1 MNLTV
6 TQRPPFRP
14 PVEFVER
21 KGSGHPDTIC
31 DHLAEDLARDL
42 ARSSL
47 EATGRVQHFNVDK
60 AIFAAGSVE
69 VGFGGGE
76 HTKRSRL
83 VLVGKVN
90 FTDRW
95 RPDVEALTAVTRA
108 RLLEILPDATPD
120 AFEVEIWLNQSAV
133 DLADVVTQGHRDGVP
148 RSNDTS
154 FAAVSLPRS
163 PLEDVVY
170 RLEHYLN
177 SAPYRANVPIGRD
190 IKVMGARHDDEV
202 VVTVAV
208 PVLAARVPDRS
219 TYDDVVERVRVDAL
233 ALVRDV
239 FGADTAVQVNQAD
252 TAESQYLTLTG
263 TSAEAGDD
271 GQVGRGN
278 RFGGLIT
285 PYRPMSLEAAA
296 GKNPA
301 AHVGKTYHAFAED
314 ISRRVVDETGAGE
327 TTIRMLSSIGHP
339 VTEPQVVHVEVAG
352 LADEAAIEIIA
363 KESLSDW
370 AGVRDRLIVGEYEL
384 Y

>member
-1 MNLTV
+1 MNLTI
-6 TQRPPFRP
+6 THRPPFHP

-42 ARSSL
+42 AETSL
-47 EATGRVQHFNVDK
+47 QATGRVQHFNVDK
-60 AIFAAGSVE
+60 AIFAAGTVD

-83 VLVGKVN
+83 VLVGKAN
-90 FTDRW
+90 FTDQW
-95 RPDVEALTAVTRA
+95 RPDVDALTANTRA
-108 RLLEILPDATPD
+108 RLLEILPNASAD
-120 AFEVEIWLNQSAV
+120 AFDVEIWLNQSAV
-133 DLADVVTQGHRDGVP
+133 DLADVVAQGHRDGVP

-154 FAAVSLPRS
+154 FAAVSVPRS

-170 RLEHYLN
+170 RLEHFLN
-177 SAPYRANVPIGRD
+177 SAPYRADVPIGRD
-190 IKVMGARHDDEV
+190 IKVMGARHDNEA
-202 VVTVAV
+202 TITIAV
-208 PVLAARVPDRS
+208 PVLAASVHDRA
-219 TYDDVVERVRVDAL
+219 TYDDVIARVRVDAL
-233 ALVRDV
+233 ALVADV
-239 FGADTAVQVNQAD
+239 FGGDTTVQVNQAD
-252 TAESQYLTLTG
+252 TPDSQYLTLTG

-301 AHVGKTYHAFAED
+301 AHVGKTYHAFSED
-314 ISRRVVDETGAGE
+314 ISHRVVNETEAGE
-327 TTIRMLSSIGHP
+327 VTVRMLSSIGHP

-352 LADEAAIEIIA
+352 SADEGDIEAIV
-363 KESLSDW
+363 KESLADW
-370 AGVRDRLIVGEYEL
+370 LGVRDRLIAGEYEVC
-384 Y
+384 

>member
-42 ARSSL
+42 ARTSL

-95 RPDVEALTAVTRA
+95 RPDVDALTAVTRA

-133 DLADVVTQGHRDGVP
+133 DLADVVTRGHRDGVP

-170 RLEHYLN
+170 RVEHYLN

-352 LADEAAIEIIA
+352 PADEAAIEIIA

>member
-6 TQRPPFRP
+6 TSRSPYDP

-21 KGSGHPDTIC
+21 KGIGHPDTIC
-31 DHLAEDLARDL
+31 DHLAEELARDL

-47 EATGRVQHFNVDK
+47 EQTGRVQHFNVDK
-60 AIFAAGSVE
+60 AIFAAGSVN

-76 HTKRSRL
+76 HTKRSKL

-90 FTDRW
+90 FTADW
-95 RPDVEALTAVTRA
+95 KPNVDVLTADTRR
-108 RLLEILPDATPD
+108 RLLALLPDATAD
-120 AFEVEIWLNQSAV
+120 AFEVELWLTQAAA
-133 DLADVVTQGHRDGVP
+133 DLADVVNRGHREAAP

-154 FAAVSLPRS
+154 FAAVSLPFS

-177 SAPYRANVPIGRD
+177 SASYRADVPIGRD
-190 IKVMGARHDDEV
+190 IKVMGARDGSEV
-202 VVTVAV
+202 VVTIAA
-208 PVLAARVPDRS
+208 PVLARKVANRS
-219 TYDDVVERVRVDAL
+219 AYDEVIERVRIDAL
-233 ALVRDV
+233 ALVRDG
-239 FGADTAVQVNQAD
+239 FGNGTTVRVNQAD
-252 TAESQYLTLTG
+252 TLDSQYLSLTG

-278 RFGGLIT
+278 RYGGLIT
-285 PYRPMSLEAAA
+285 PYRPMSLEATA

-314 ISRRVVDETGAGE
+314 ISRRLMDETDAHE
-327 TTIRMLSSIGHP
+327 TTIRMLSSIGRP
-339 VTEPQVVHVEVAG
+339 VTEPQVVHVETAG
-352 LADEAAIEIIA
+352 IADEAIVEAIV
-363 KESLSDW
+363 KESLADW
-370 AGVRDRLIVGEYEL
+370 EGVRDRLIAGAYEL